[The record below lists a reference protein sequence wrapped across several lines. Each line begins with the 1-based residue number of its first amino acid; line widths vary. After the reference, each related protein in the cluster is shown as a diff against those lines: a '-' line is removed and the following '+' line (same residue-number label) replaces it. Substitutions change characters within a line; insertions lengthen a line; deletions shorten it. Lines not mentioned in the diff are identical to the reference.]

1 MPSEN
6 SYKNLD
12 PLLSQQLRLA
22 IVSTLMKLKSA
33 DFKYLKEMTEATAGN
48 LSHQIKKLKEA
59 EYIEVEKSFENNYP
73 KTTLKITSK
82 GKKAFEDYVNAIKGY
97 LNL

>member
-1 MPSEN
+1 MQN
-6 SYKNLD
+6 KHSYKNLD

-33 DFKYLKEMTEATAGN
+33 DFNYLKEVTGATQGN

-59 EYIEVEKSFENNYP
+59 DYIKVEKTFENNYP
-73 KTTLKITSK
+73 KTYLQIAPK
-82 GKKAFEDYVNAIKGY
+82 GKKAFEAYVNAIKDY